1 MNNLVTKLKNHLHDI
16 NEDDFRKEWK
26 EIEDLNLQGPTME
39 EFYKKKFNYFNNN
52 QIISKFE
59 FEKNVPADWREHV
72 DDFGHFSYGY
82 YKAEEI

>member
-1 MNNLVTKLKNHLHDI
+1 MNNLITNLKNHLHNI
-16 NEDDFRKEWK
+16 SEDDFRKEWK

-39 EFYKKKFNYFNNN
+39 EFYKKKFNFFYNG
-52 QIISKFE
+52 QIISKSE
-59 FEKNVPADWREHV
+59 FEQHVPANWREYV